1 MSELS
6 EEFVSTGI
14 LLKVLVLNTHFSIL
28 LQHLFNIRSKN
39 YVELIKLIE
48 DVLKQ
53 I

>member
-6 EEFVSTGI
+6 EEFVSIGI
-14 LLKVLVLNTHFSIL
+14 PLKVLLDMYFSIL
-28 LQHLFNIRSKN
+28 LQHLFNIHSKN